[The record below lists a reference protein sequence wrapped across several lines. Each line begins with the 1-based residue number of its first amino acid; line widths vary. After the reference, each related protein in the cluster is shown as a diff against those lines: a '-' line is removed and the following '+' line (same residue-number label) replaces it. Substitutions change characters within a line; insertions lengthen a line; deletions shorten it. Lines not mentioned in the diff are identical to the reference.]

1 MEWLEVVQY
10 CFWGILLVKE
20 RNKAT
25 QIWEVG
31 KETLLIDKRGCR
43 ESRDILQSTTAFII
57 FAFNTDAKSPKK
69 IIIFLWLIYIYS
81 QAICF
86 KALTI
91 G

>member
-1 MEWLEVVQY
+1 MARSRTV
-10 CFWGILLVKE
+10 LLLRHSIGQRKE
-20 RNKAT
+20 QGHPDLRSG
-25 QIWEVG
+25 EG
-31 KETLLIDKRGCR
+31 ETLLIDKRGCR